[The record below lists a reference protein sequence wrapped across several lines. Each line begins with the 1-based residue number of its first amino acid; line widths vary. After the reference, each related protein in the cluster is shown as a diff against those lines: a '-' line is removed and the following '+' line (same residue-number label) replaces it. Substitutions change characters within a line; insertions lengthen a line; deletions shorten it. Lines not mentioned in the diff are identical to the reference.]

1 MTPHM
6 AHLGVDG
13 HIVVEGGHHVCEV
26 VEPILL
32 EHVVHHLNENI
43 ELNPQDKTSTGKLY
57 VSLMKTGKELSEN
70 LFLTF

>member
-1 MTPHM
+1 MTDSVLLSRMTPHM

-43 ELNPQDKTSTGKLY
+43 ELNQ
-57 VSLMKTGKELSEN
+57 
-70 LFLTF
+70 